1 MNYFEYVSRLCLAPG
16 PSGFERRAVEEAVQ
30 LLTPL
35 VDQIR
40 TDRLGSVIGL
50 RRCRKPHAKKLLLDA
65 HLDEVGLIVT
75 GIEEGF
81 LRFTSLGGIDS
92 RILLDRELTVL
103 TDPPMLGVVAVKPPH
118 IMQPGEGDKSIP
130 LKELWVDIG
139 LDQQTAEQRVP
150 IGTPM
155 VYREDVFRLGKDRI
169 AGKSL
174 DDRSCF
180 AVLLR
185 TLELLDG
192 AELNVDVA
200 VLGSCFE
207 ETSGDGALVAT
218 FAEAPD
224 CAIAVDVTF
233 GVSHDGPKEVGFPL
247 GSGPA
252 VGIGPNCAH
261 WMVAGLRQAAQAEG
275 IPWNPEVMAG
285 ESGTNGWGMQ
295 VAREGVPVALVSLP
309 LNYMHTPLE
318 VISSSDAEQTAQL
331 LAAFICGLREEGDTL
346 CWRN

>member
-1 MNYFEYVSRLCLAPG
+1 MNYFDYVSQLCLSPG
-16 PSGFERRAVEEAVQ
+16 PSGFEGPAVATAAR

-35 VDQIR
+35 VDEVR

-50 RRCRKPHAKKLLLDA
+50 RRCGKPGAKKLLLDA

-75 GIEEGF
+75 GVEEGF

-92 RILLDRELTVL
+92 RVLLDRELTVL
-103 TDPPMLGVVAVKPPH
+103 TDPPILGVVAVKPPH
-118 IMQPGEGDKSIP
+118 IMEPGEGDKSIP
-130 LKELWVDIG
+130 IKELWVDIG
-139 LDQQTAEQRVP
+139 MDQESAEKTVP

-155 VYREDVFRLGKDRI
+155 VYREGVFRLGEDKI

-180 AVLLR
+180 AILLR
-185 TLELLDG
+185 TLELLEG
-192 AELNVDVA
+192 TELNVDVA

-218 FAEAPD
+218 FAENPD

-233 GVSHDGPKEVGFPL
+233 GVTHDGPKEVGFKL

-252 VGIGPNCAH
+252 VGVGPNCAR
-261 WMVAGLRQAAQAEG
+261 WMVDGLRQAAQAEE
-275 IPWNPEVMAG
+275 IPWNAEVMAG
-285 ESGTNGWGMQ
+285 ETGTNGWGMQ

-309 LNYMHTPLE
+309 LNYMHTPME
-318 VISSSDAEQTAQL
+318 VVSISDAEQTARL
-331 LAAFICGLREEGDTL
+331 LAAFIRWLGEEDGQ
-346 CWRN
+346 CWMN